1 MGYYT
6 PRKFWFGTAPFV
18 SPTPNIPSDPG
29 KMQWIDAPVQ
39 GADLSSSDWG
49 SSNTFLNGGAH
60 VSQSRGS
67 HKTYSFEWRASTAPE
82 TAALLQG
89 YRSGVQGRGLINFLT
104 PDVYE
109 TNALPE
115 RWAYP
120 AISLGLEGRHLPVF
134 KKTGTVYQLA
144 QSPAVTGVAT
154 PQNEWNLPL
163 TTARFDLSS
172 APLQPDTLGVRDS
185 GLLFVPIPPGHYAV
199 FNAWGSEGG
208 YMVYTSQ
215 GGTPVYRPF
224 NPDSYEDSGLLSSVF
239 PALTNL
245 GGLYLG
251 LATETDALSVSALSV
266 RVYSREMFEK
276 NSTPEGV
283 ERLLRKGG
291 VWHPGMGS
299 SGTRFAPGGLS
310 MSYNS
315 PIGPG
320 RMSVAASFTEVGD
333 SLR

>member
-6 PRKFWFGTAPFV
+6 PKRFWFGTAPFV

-29 KMQWIDAPVQ
+29 RMQWIDAPIQ
-39 GADLSSSDWG
+39 GADLSTADWG
-49 SSNTFLNGGAH
+49 ASNTFLNGGAH

-120 AISLGLEGRHLPVF
+120 AVSLGLGGRHLPVF
-134 KKTGTVYQLA
+134 KKTGTVYQLT
-144 QSPAVTGVAT
+144 QNPAVTGVAT

-163 TTARFDLSS
+163 TSLRYDLSS
-172 APLQPDTLGVRDS
+172 APLQPDTPSVRDS
-185 GLLFVPIPPGHYAV
+185 GLLFVPVPPGYYALI
-199 FNAWGSEGG
+199 NSWGSEGG
-208 YMVYTSQ
+208 FIVHASQ
-215 GGTPVYRPF
+215 GGTPLYHPF
-224 NPDSYEDSGLLSSVF
+224 DPDSYGSTGLLSAYTQVTSG
-239 PALTNL
+239 A
-245 GGLYLG
+245 GGFYIG

-266 RVYSREMFEK
+266 QIYAPEVIVK
-276 NSTPEGV
+276 DPTPEGV

-315 PIGPG
+315 PLGPG